1 MNLGSRAPANLLFSL
16 KRCHRHFMEIPP
28 RQVRT
33 CRISRRICAYLAV
46 WCALIARCYAQSDSP
61 ATLGPI
67 IVDPIAGEQSAD
79 TSEPFIPVPQI
90 GPQLPEPS
98 DFPQVPPAG
107 RPPGQPAP
115 SSGAPEFYDP
125 VWDYATE
132 PNGAPSKKA
141 TMPPDYWVI
150 STRNCPQTGSPCTA
164 DQNTQFYYYGPTG
177 KGGLRNPADFYN
189 TLRPDVPVC
198 ILVHGSLVSWDHMLA
213 DGHQT
218 YEWLKKAQPNT
229 PFRMVLLTWPSERP
243 LLLVAPIDFT
253 MLGRRSSYNG
263 LYLGRVLS
271 KMPSTTSV
279 SMIGHSHGA
288 RLVVSAMHLAGGG
301 DVHGYRLENRT
312 TPWPRMRAMTAAAAL
327 DHHWLDPGE
336 RYGHALDNVESMVN
350 LRNRNDFA
358 LRLYLLQLPVSAESL
373 GRVGFNSRDQQLLGA
388 NYTKVRDVEVS
399 PILGARHV
407 WPWFYSQPGLAKTLS
422 PYLFFQEDVPP
433 SLVLK
438 PNRRRWPGSPPAQII
453 TEIPKEKP
461 TRTSDA
467 SAATLVRGVAPERRV
482 ALPDRETELSSESG
496 RATVSPSAVRVF
508 GSPQSKAQRKK

>member
-1 MNLGSRAPANLLFSL
+1 MRTST
-16 KRCHRHFMEIPP
+16 

-33 CRISRRICAYLAV
+33 CRILCQICACLAV
-46 WCALIARCYAQSDSP
+46 WCALISSSLAQSDSP

-67 IVDPIAGEQSAD
+67 IVDPIAGEQTAEPP
-79 TSEPFIPVPQI
+79 EPFIPVPQI
-90 GPQLPEPS
+90 GPQLPEPAY
-98 DFPQVPPAG
+98 PA
-107 RPPGQPAP
+107 PGANPARQAAP
-115 SSGAPEFYDP
+115 SSDTPEFYDP

-132 PNGAPSKKA
+132 PNGAPSNKA
-141 TMPPDYWVI
+141 TMPPNYWVI

-164 DQNTQFYYYGPTG
+164 DQCTQFYHFGPTG

-189 TLRPDVPVC
+189 SLRPDVPVC
-198 ILVHGSLVSWDHMLA
+198 ILVHGSLVSWDHMLN

-229 PFRMVLLTWPSERP
+229 PFQMVLLTWPSDRP
-243 LLLVAPIDFT
+243 LILAPVDFT

-263 LYLGRVLS
+263 LYLARVLS
-271 KMPSTTSV
+271 KMPADTSV

-288 RLVVSAMHLAGGG
+288 RLVISALHLAGGG
-301 DVHGYRLENRT
+301 DVHGYRMET
-312 TPWPRMRAMTAAAAL
+312 KSTPWPRMRAMTAAAAL

-336 RYGHALDNVESMVN
+336 RYGHALDHVESLVN

-358 LRLYLLQLPVSAESL
+358 LRLYLLQVPVSSESL
-373 GRVGFNSRDQQLLGA
+373 GRIGFSARDQKLLGP

-407 WPWFYSQPGLAKTLS
+407 WPWFYNQPGLAKTLS
-422 PYLFFQEDVPP
+422 PYLFFQEDVAP

-453 TEIPKEKP
+453 TEVPKQP
-461 TRTSDA
+461 VQRTSDA
-467 SAATLVRGVAPERRV
+467 SNATLVRGVAPTRKSVSLE
-482 ALPDRETELSSESG
+482 RETELQETELNTDSG
-496 RATVSPSAVRVF
+496 RATVAPSAVRVF
-508 GSPQSKAQRKK
+508 NSPQSRTPRKK